1 MSTQTHKT
9 HKQNLI
15 SLLKDIKV
23 TMQQVKNA
31 KLYMSDW
38 YVSDQKVLEKAGVK
52 EELSCGYS
60 ACVLGEHAVRKIAGS
75 ADARSI
81 AFEADDIACKLKD
94 LSEAVFNSFLPMRSI
109 YEYTNETRMYCAEY
123 SALFTPEELKSN
135 HLTKE
140 YPSPADVIEWLDVC
154 IDKVERV

>member
-9 HKQNLI
+9 HKQDLLF
-15 SLLKDIKV
+15 LLKDIKV

-38 YVSDQKVLEKAGVK
+38 YVSDEQELINEGIQ
-52 EELSCGYS
+52 EELSCGYA
-60 ACVLGEHAVRKIAGS
+60 ACVLGEHAVRKNAGS

-81 AFEADDIACKLKD
+81 ADKAAFISKKLD
-94 LSEAVFNSFLPMRSI
+94 WLSELLFADRFLANSI
-109 YEYTNETRMYCAEY
+109 YEYNTESRMHCAQLSE
-123 SALFTPEELKSN
+123 LFTTEELKSN